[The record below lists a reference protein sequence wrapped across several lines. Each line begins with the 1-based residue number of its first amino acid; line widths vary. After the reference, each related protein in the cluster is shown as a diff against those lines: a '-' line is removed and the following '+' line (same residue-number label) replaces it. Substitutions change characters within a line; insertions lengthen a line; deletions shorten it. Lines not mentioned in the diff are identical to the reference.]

1 VRSEA
6 EGVTSENGVRAR
18 VRFDFKGVSRRGRF
32 LLGSKPTDRVA
43 EESREQHVALFRNV
57 PVQGIRIE
65 DIDMGGQIYTVFDE
79 SSGAEVAFA
88 PVEITLSS
96 DNLEDII
103 RFVSRE
109 EFRRIEV
116 LSPPSLLMSR
126 IDIERLIFKV
136 HEEMKHVREWIERK
150 YVR

>member
-1 VRSEA
+1 VRSET
-6 EGVTSENGVRAR
+6 EGSASENGVRAK

-32 LLGSKPTDRVA
+32 LLGSKPTDKVA
-43 EESREQHVALFRNV
+43 EDAREQHVALFRNV

-65 DIDMGGQIYTVFDE
+65 DIDMSGQIYTVYDE
-79 SSGAEVAFA
+79 SANAEVAFA
-88 PVEITLSS
+88 PVEVTLWA

-116 LSPPSLLMSR
+116 LAPPSLLLSR

-136 HEEMKHVREWIERK
+136 HEEMKHVREWVERK